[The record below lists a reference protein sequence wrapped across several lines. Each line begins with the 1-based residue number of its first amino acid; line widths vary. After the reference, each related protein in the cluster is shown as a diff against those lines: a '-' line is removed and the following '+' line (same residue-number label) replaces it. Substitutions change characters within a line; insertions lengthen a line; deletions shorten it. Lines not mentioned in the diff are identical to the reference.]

1 MTLAAPIS
9 LIEAIEQVER
19 TLTDAEVF
27 LGHGTDNP
35 WDEAVFLV
43 LGATG
48 RPLHTDAESGAD
60 QLTQDECQQI
70 DQWLLK
76 RCVDRLPLPY
86 IAGRAWFAGLE
97 FICDQRALVPR
108 SPIAQLIENQF
119 SPWWREVASPKILDL
134 CCGGGSLGI
143 LSALAFPNASVVLAD
158 IDTDAL
164 ALARE
169 NVQLHNLADRVE
181 LIESDVLSSVPNTLF
196 DVIICNPPYVDSI
209 DMEALP
215 IEYRHE
221 PSQALASGSDGL
233 DFSRLLLAQLPRVM
247 HASTIVVLE
256 LGNSWEHFEALFP
269 QTALTWLEFEHGGWG
284 VCVLTLDEVEELG
297 RQLR

>member
-19 TLTDAEVF
+19 TLTDAGVF

-35 WDEAVFLV
+35 WDEAVYLV

-164 ALARE
+164 ALARD
-169 NVQLHNLADRVE
+169 NV
-181 LIESDVLSSVPNTLF
+181 VLL
-196 DVIICNPPYVDSI
+196 
-209 DMEALP
+209 ALP
-215 IEYRHE
+215 LLTFVE
-221 PSQALASGSDGL
+221 PEGA
-233 DFSRLLLAQLPRVM
+233 
-247 HASTIVVLE
+247 
-256 LGNSWEHFEALFP
+256 
-269 QTALTWLEFEHGGWG
+269 
-284 VCVLTLDEVEELG
+284 
-297 RQLR
+297 

>member
-1 MTLAAPIS
+1 MTLAPPVS

-19 TLTDAEVF
+19 MLAHAGVF

-48 RPLHTDAESGAD
+48 RPLHTDADSGAD

-70 DQWLLK
+70 NQWIEK
-76 RCVDRLPLPY
+76 RCIDRLPLPY
-86 IAGRAWFAGLE
+86 IAGRARFTGVE

-108 SPIAQLIENQF
+108 SPIAQLIETQF
-119 SPWWREVASPKILDL
+119 SPWWHEVENPKILDL

-143 LSALAFPNASVVLAD
+143 LSALAFPDASVVLAD

-164 ALARE
+164 ALAQE
-169 NVQLHNLADRVE
+169 NVQLHNLQDRVE
-181 LIESDVLSSVPNTLF
+181 LIESDVLTAVPDTQF
-196 DVIICNPPYVDSI
+196 DIIICNPPYVDSA
-209 DMEALP
+209 DMAALP
-215 IEYRHE
+215 AEYRHE

-233 DFSRLLLAQLPRVM
+233 DFTRRLLAQLPRIM
-247 HASTIVVLE
+247 HSGTIVLLE
-256 LGNSWEHFEALFP
+256 LGNSWEHFETLFP
-269 QTALTWLEFEHGGWG
+269 RTALTWLEFEHGGWG
-284 VCVLTLDEVEELG
+284 VCVLTLGEVEELG